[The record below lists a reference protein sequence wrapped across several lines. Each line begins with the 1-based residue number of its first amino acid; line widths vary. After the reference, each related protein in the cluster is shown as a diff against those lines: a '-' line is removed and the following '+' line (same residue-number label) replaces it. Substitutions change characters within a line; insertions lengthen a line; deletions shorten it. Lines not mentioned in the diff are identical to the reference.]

1 MLSQRTKAPV
11 ELVTSATRLHFRN
24 LARSINPPTL
34 RVLCI
39 KAALAGLAAGLVRP
53 DEVATLSEPEAA
65 AGVRD
70 ASVPPRIEIQEM
82 RVFQKPAVRPKVAG
96 SGAGAAAAASEVPM
110 VTNAYVE
117 FGSRV
122 HALACQRLL
131 HHNPAYSHHT
141 AGGGTGGSEVRLVWA
156 RREQWW
162 QRPGRHCWYVT
173 PSPSAYRQRPALPLE
188 RRCPRS
194 SLPWRQ
200 RSARPPA
207 RPRPL
212 QRPPAKR
219 L

>member
-1 MLSQRTKAPV
+1 MSDLVLLQRTKAPV

-24 LARSINPPTL
+24 LATSINPPTL

-65 AGVRD
+65 RDARD

-96 SGAGAAAAASEVPM
+96 SGAGAGSEVPM

-141 AGGGTGGSEVRLVWA
+141 AGGGAGGSEVRLILA
-156 RREQWW
+156 REE
-162 QRPGRHCWYVT
+162 P
-173 PSPSAYRQRPALPLE
+173 
-188 RRCPRS
+188 
-194 SLPWRQ
+194 
-200 RSARPPA
+200 
-207 RPRPL
+207 
-212 QRPPAKR
+212 
-219 L
+219 